1 MDRGKKKCLRDK
13 IAEHI
18 DISVTKLSDDEA
30 RRLSDFVDDYDSYS
44 GTSKTRERKW
54 KSFSS
59 DGYYWRTETTT
70 DTFMEEEVGIR
81 RETHIRDDDGTEL
94 TDIEDIKD
102 GRGILNWLR
111 DHH

>member
-1 MDRGKKKCLRDK
+1 
-13 IAEHI
+13 
-18 DISVTKLSDDEA
+18 
-30 RRLSDFVDDYDSYS
+30 
-44 GTSKTRERKW
+44 
-54 KSFSS
+54 
-59 DGYYWRTETTT
+59 
-70 DTFMEEEVGIR
+70 MEEKVGIIR